1 MDRCVCGLLQR
12 ISFRDTEAVSQHC
25 GLSGTA
31 SEDRSELP
39 QPAIYSSQSEY
50 SEYAF
55 TEVALL
61 YTKCGSLDLLT
72 S

>member
-1 MDRCVCGLLQR
+1 MSR
-12 ISFRDTEAVSQHC
+12 HC

-39 QPAIYSSQSEY
+39 QPAIYSFQFEN

-55 TEVALL
+55 MEVALL
-61 YTKCGSLDLLT
+61 YS
-72 S
+72 SVEV